1 MHESLLVNLAVVFLA
16 AIFLAKLFER
26 LGLPAL
32 VGMLLAGVLLGQF
45 AKTSAMDCAS
55 LSAGVKDFLS
65 EYVFISDGLL
75 NVSGELRTAALLV
88 ILLRAGLGIDR
99 STLNRIGTS
108 AAKLSCIPGLL
119 EAGVIACLAVWWLG
133 FSWLEGG
140 LLAFVLAAVSPA
152 VVVPAMLEIR
162 ESASPRAK
170 DVSTLI
176 LASASVDDVV
186 AITLFSCCLG
196 FAGAAG
202 GASITGAALSIPIS
216 ILTGIALGAVCGFA
230 FERVVRHSQSHSTRL
245 TLKFILVAIF
255 LHHLGTLGWFP
266 LASLLGVMAM
276 GFVVFEKN
284 EALAHKLASALKSVW
299 VFAELILFVMIG
311 AVVDLS
317 VLGGIGPLALAVI
330 ALGLVGRSAGVWA
343 SLAGSSFTAR
353 EKLFAVVAYWP
364 KATVQAAIGG
374 VVLQQVTAG
383 LITIPG
389 GTAVAEKILAIAV
402 LSIVLTAP
410 LGAIAIKK
418 LSPRL
423 LGTGQEKE

>member
-45 AKTSAMDCAS
+45 AKTTVMECAS
-55 LSAGVKDFLS
+55 FSTGVKDFLG
-65 EYVFISDGLL
+65 EYVFISGDLL
-75 NVSGELRTAALLV
+75 AVSGELRTAALLV

-99 STLNRIGTS
+99 GTLNRIGLS
-108 AAKLSCIPGLL
+108 AAKLACIPCLC
-119 EAGVIACLAVWWLG
+119 EAAVVACLAVWWLG

-152 VVVPAMLEIR
+152 VVVPAMLDIR
-162 ESASPRAK
+162 ESAPPRAK

-176 LASASVDDVV
+176 LAGASVDDVV

-196 FAGAAG
+196 FAGSVA
-202 GASITGAALSIPIS
+202 GASVTGAALSIPIS
-216 ILTGIALGAVCGFA
+216 ILTGIAFGAVCGLG
-230 FERVVRHSQSHSTRL
+230 FERVVRGSKSHPTRL
-245 TLKFILVAIF
+245 ALKFILVAIF
-255 LHHLGTLGWFP
+255 LYHLGTLGLFP
-266 LASLLGVMAM
+266 LASLLGVMTM

-284 EALAHKLASALKSVW
+284 EELAHTLAAALKIVW

-311 AVVDLS
+311 AIVDLS
-317 VLGGIGPLALAVI
+317 VLSTVGPLAIAVI
-330 ALGLVGRSAGVWA
+330 ALGLLGRSAGVWL
-343 SLAGSSFTAR
+343 SLAGSTYTPR
-353 EKLFAVVAYWP
+353 EKLFAALAYLP

-374 VVLQQVTAG
+374 VVLLKVTAG
-383 LITIPG
+383 TISIPG
-389 GTAVAEKILAIAV
+389 GSAVAEQILAIAV
-402 LSIVLTAP
+402 LSIVVTAP

-418 LSPRL
+418 FSPRL
-423 LGTGQEKE
+423 LGVNQ